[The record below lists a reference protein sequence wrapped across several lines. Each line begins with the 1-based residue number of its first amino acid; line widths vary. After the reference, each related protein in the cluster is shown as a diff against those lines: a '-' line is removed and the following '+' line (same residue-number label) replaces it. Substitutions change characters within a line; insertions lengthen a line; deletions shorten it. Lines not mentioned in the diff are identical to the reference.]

1 MICNYDARDEHDDNV
16 IINTI
21 LTNRGIDDIYHFLLP
36 QKEDLIPF
44 DKLKNI
50 HKAFE
55 IIDEGLIMNYKFEI
69 IFDTDC
75 DGITAGSIM
84 YKWLKNFTNNVTTY
98 INEGKEHGVK
108 NFDASACDADI
119 IIIVDSINEPECY

>member
-55 IIDEGLIMNYKFEI
+55 IIDEGLIMNYKFEV

-84 YKWLKNFTNNVTTY
+84 YKWLKNFTNNLTTY
-98 INEGKEHGVK
+98 IN
-108 NFDASACDADI
+108 
-119 IIIVDSINEPECY
+119 